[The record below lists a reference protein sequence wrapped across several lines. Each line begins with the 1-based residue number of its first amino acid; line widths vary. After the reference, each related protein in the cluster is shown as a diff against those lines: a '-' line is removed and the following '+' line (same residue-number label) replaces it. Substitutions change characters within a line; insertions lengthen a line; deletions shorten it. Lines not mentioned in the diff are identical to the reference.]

1 MGRKFTAVQKRC
13 GWPEAISLIE
23 SGCGKEASNESY
35 CEAKNLYDEFSVRYK
50 TARGINK
57 GHITGAVSIGA
68 IYIPLKRYFGQD
80 QAIEIL
86 SKAMQPASIAKHNK
100 IEKLSAPVFMRVA
113 HIVSGIMYSEK
124 AGFKRVWHCNSNK
137 ERRYDLLSCP
147 YVDVLTAMGCPE
159 ACRAICIQDDYSFQ
173 NMKNGVAF
181 LRTKTLGRGDDCCDF
196 GFGVKDRNSSFP
208 RCSD

>member
-1 MGRKFTAVQKRC
+1 
-13 GWPEAISLIE
+13 
-23 SGCGKEASNESY
+23 
-35 CEAKNLYDEFSVRYK
+35 
-50 TARGINK
+50 
-57 GHITGAVSIGA
+57 
-68 IYIPLKRYFGQD
+68 
-80 QAIEIL
+80 
-86 SKAMQPASIAKHNK
+86 
-100 IEKLSAPVFMRVA
+100 MRVA

-124 AGFKRVWHCNSNK
+124 ARFKRVWHCNSNK

-196 GFGVKDRNSSFP
+196 GFGVKDRNSSLQGYLLV
-208 RCSD
+208 RNVGI